1 MLSFSGADLN
11 GVDVYLEPTSGSD
24 HTKPAQAL
32 DAEQASAAGFMDPR
46 KGAELRQSG
55 QSMTREDMLSRM
67 VVQRQIQDA
76 AGGFAAQ
83 ADPSV
88 SPMVAVAEIGLAI
101 EQAGANDAVAQPLM
115 ALLAQYQAMA
125 TQMQQPQGTPQE
137 VAPPDQG
144 IT

>member
-1 MLSFSGADLN
+1 
-11 GVDVYLEPTSGSD
+11 
-24 HTKPAQAL
+24 
-32 DAEQASAAGFMDPR
+32 MDPR

-76 AGGFAAQ
+76 AVGFAAQ

-88 SPMVAVAEIGLAI
+88 SPAIAVAAIGLAL
-101 EQAGANDAVAQPLM
+101 EQAGNNDAVAQPLM